1 MKEFLNKNLVTRI
14 EAEAN
19 KNPKF
24 GTQIYE
30 LKRLDTD
37 INELEAKI
45 AEREKLT
52 DNINDLI
59 AFREEYEL
67 VELLILLKEK
77 RYKIIHEGNS
87 RVTISEN
94 EEVDK
99 IEQES
104 YKINVEKSDSIISQ
118 IDNLMFKILQI
129 KTNPPE
135 TSSEQKEKNLEIK
148 KILKEIDILTRV
160 N

>member
-1 MKEFLNKNLVTRI
+1 MKESLNKSLVAKI

-30 LKRLDTD
+30 LKRLDTA
-37 INELEAKI
+37 IKELEAKI
-45 AEREKLT
+45 TEREKLT

-59 AFREEYEL
+59 AFREEYQL

-94 EEVDK
+94 EEIDK
-99 IEQES
+99 IEKES
-104 YKINVEKSDSIISQ
+104 YKINVEKSDSIVSKIE
-118 IDNLMFKILQI
+118 NLNFRILQI
-129 KTNPPE
+129 KANPPE
-135 TSSEQKEKNLEIK
+135 TNSELKEKNLEIK
-148 KILKEIDILTRV
+148 KILREIDILTKV